1 MRLIFAVLGMVLAL
15 GATAVARPIE
25 PEPGASTQPAVTTD
39 LRAPDQVA
47 PMQPSVTGPVTGPDL
62 RAPDQVAPM
71 QPSVTGPDLRAPDQV
86 APMQPSGADLRAPDQ
101 VAGPTPSVPTPVA
114 DGGLAAIVF
123 VLIGL
128 GAALVLLAGG
138 YLGVR
143 YRHRVAIAD
152 DPVVH

>member
-1 MRLIFAVLGMVLAL
+1 MRIILAALGMVLLLGSTAL
-15 GATAVARPIE
+15 G
-25 PEPGASTQPAVTTD
+25 QPAGPDQVAPAQPPVVTTD

-47 PMQPSVTGPVTGPDL
+47 PAQPPVVTT
-62 RAPDQVAPM
+62 
-71 QPSVTGPDLRAPDQV
+71 
-86 APMQPSGADLRAPDQ
+86 DLRAPDQ
-101 VAGPTPSVPTPVA
+101 VAGPAPSVPTPVV
-114 DGGLAAIVF
+114 DGGPAAILF

-152 DPVVH
+152 DLVVH

>member
-15 GATAVARPIE
+15 GATAVARPTE

-47 PMQPSVTGPVTGPDL
+47 PMQPSVTGP
-62 RAPDQVAPM
+62 
-71 QPSVTGPDLRAPDQV
+71 VTGPDLRAPDQV

-152 DPVVH
+152 DLVVH

>member
-1 MRLIFAVLGMVLAL
+1 MRAILVALGMVLLLGSTAL
-15 GATAVARPIE
+15 ARPAE
-25 PEPGASTQPAVTTD
+25 PDQVAPTQQPAVTTD

-47 PMQPSVTGPVTGPDL
+47 PMQPSVTGT
-62 RAPDQVAPM
+62 
-71 QPSVTGPDLRAPDQV
+71 DLRAPDQV
-86 APMQPSGADLRAPDQ
+86 APMQPSGSDLRAPDQ
-101 VAGPTPSVPTPVA
+101 VAGPAPSVPTPVA

-152 DPVVH
+152 DLVVD

>member
-1 MRLIFAVLGMVLAL
+1 MRAILVAL
-15 GATAVARPIE
+15 GVVLLLGSTALARPAG
-25 PEPGASTQPAVTTD
+25 PDQVAPTQQPAVTTD

-47 PMQPSVTGPVTGPDL
+47 PMQHSGT
-62 RAPDQVAPM
+62 
-71 QPSVTGPDLRAPDQV
+71 DLRAPDQV
-86 APMQPSGADLRAPDQ
+86 APMQPSGTDLRAPDQ

-114 DGGLAAIVF
+114 DGGLAAIFF

-128 GAALVLLAGG
+128 GAALVLMAGG

-152 DPVVH
+152 DLVVQ

>member
-15 GATAVARPIE
+15 GATAVARPTE
-25 PEPGASTQPAVTTD
+25 PEPGASTQPAVTT
-39 LRAPDQVA
+39 
-47 PMQPSVTGPVTGPDL
+47 
-62 RAPDQVAPM
+62 
-71 QPSVTGPDLRAPDQV
+71 DLRAPDQV

-152 DPVVH
+152 DLVVH